1 MNAELTTSNN
11 SSHSNNSKRWIT
23 LIVLSVVISLFLS
36 AAGLAVFMKR
46 ERSIAVHAASN
57 AVHGILSDRN
67 TAARYGVP
75 QKAVGSPFQIEDVD
89 LFERQWSVFITL
101 EKGGHFEVLIN
112 ASRGIGFFPLFNR
125 AKDLKVKAIQY
136 GE

>member
-1 MNAELTTSNN
+1 MNAEPMASNKSSYRN
-11 SSHSNNSKRWIT
+11 SSKKRIT
-23 LIVLSVVISLFLS
+23 LILIIVIISVVLGV
-36 AAGLAVFMKR
+36 AGLAISIKR
-46 ERSIAVHAASN
+46 ERSIAVNAASN
-57 AVHGILSDRN
+57 VVNCILSDRN
-67 TAARYGVP
+67 TSAQYGVL

-101 EKGGHFEVLIN
+101 EEGGHFEVLIK

-125 AKDLKVKAIQY
+125 AKDLEVKAIQY